1 MKRLLAFGALF
12 LCSLLTFAQYS
23 GSGSGTEDN
32 PYKIYNDNQLSQV
45 SNFLNQEGVVF
56 MLMEDIDLTNWIAEN
71 NRSQGWLPI
80 GVETSPFKG
89 KFYGNNHKISGLF
102 INRSS
107 DNNIGFFGYLEGAE
121 ITNLTIEGTT
131 VTGGNNTGA
140 FIGYAT
146 NATLSSLTYNGT
158 SVVGGK
164 QTGGFAGQLTSS
176 TLSDCHLSLTASV
189 GVEGT
194 TNVGG
199 FVGKSLN
206 TNVTTFSSSATVNGA
221 TAVGGFAGYVST
233 GIFATGNVTTGVVGS
248 SVNVGGFI
256 GDATAYNLS
265 DIKVLG
271 NVTNT
276 GASGCT
282 AGFVA
287 LNSGKITI
295 TNCSYIGD
303 ITGKQ
308 IVGGVVGHLTIGTGA
323 TLTSCHSKGKI
334 TNTSDYT
341 GGVIAKSSGACIE
354 AIESCSHFGDIS
366 GKAYVGGLIGAVV
379 SVNEEQPYLATYTVR
394 TSYNGGGY
402 LQTTK
407 ETIVTG
413 TTQTAPVNNCTTI
426 GNISGDSWVGGLI
439 GSDMASY
446 GYTPEAKSTTYSNS
460 NSYKYLYKDNLYT
473 GIYKG
478 YDPLTYTH
486 SYSRNIISLALTNN
500 YYSGTIQ
507 GIDNVGGLVGQ
518 KSGGSIE
525 KNYAYASIY
534 GSSNVGGIVGK
545 MSAEKVESSYN
556 TTTVKSNVAINST
569 ISATSSN
576 LGRIYGTA
584 ETDYAVIGAL
594 ASAEGNRAL
603 TQTRVILS
611 GVVQEVDD
619 DLQNGTSI
627 GPSLLRLKAT
637 YVSMGWDFDNNWN
650 NLETECYP
658 YKKYQAAP
666 PVIKSN
672 LISQAT
678 SISGQ
683 SLNGGTV
690 YLYYKDRDA
699 VSTTCSGNNWTFA
712 TEPLQSGAL
721 VQIYADVEG
730 MTPSYFTT
738 TTVGYPGSGTEDDPY
753 RIYTAEDLQGASNRG
768 YYKLMNDI
776 DLTSWINENSPTEG
790 WPAIGRN
797 SGEAT
802 YIDGDGHKVTGLWMN
817 TTQNYNGLFS
827 NFSAG
832 QIKNLTGEVATGKKV
847 KGGDYTGILMGRNAN
862 GRLVNCSVKGEVEG
876 SGHVGGLVGYAENTT
891 ISAINADATITG
903 TSYVGGVAGQAM
915 NCTMTSCNAATT
927 ITSSGENSKVGGLVG
942 YAKDGSISKCT
953 AQNSLT
959 AADASNYVGG
969 LVGYS
974 ETPISLSFSTGSV
987 AATGDGSYSGG
998 LVGYALSPIENCYST
1013 ANTSGTLYTAALVSY
1028 TFSSIDKCYAK
1039 GDVNGVMY
1047 GSGVVGELDGS
1058 AASIGNSVACCNT
1071 LTLTAQS
1078 AWGNRVVGNFKNGAA
1093 EPGTNNYAL
1102 STMQVSINNVPQVK
1116 TDNHVEGYAKTE
1128 AELMMANTYMGI
1140 GWDFSEVWGIDEGQM
1155 YPYLLWEIDVNP
1167 VADISFDKTTLLL
1180 AVGKSETISASV
1192 LPLGA
1197 TNKRLNWT
1205 SSNTAVATVAD
1216 GVVTAVAVGTATIT
1230 ATSTDGSNISATCAV
1245 TVTANKDA
1253 AIAELQAIV
1262 DRAETL
1268 YNNST
1273 EGENIGQYA
1282 AGSRAALLAVI
1293 NSVKARISST
1303 MTDEAISQCT
1313 NDINAAIAQFQS
1325 QQVTAGEDTDISQ
1338 LANTIYIER
1347 VEAAPGGQ
1355 LILSVKM
1362 KNAVAAESFGFD
1374 LYLPDGVT
1382 VATDEDGFPLASLS
1396 TQRTTANKT
1405 NHFNA
1410 DFKQDGSLNIQAYSS
1425 RGYTIS
1431 GNDGEVA
1438 LITINIAGS
1447 VEAGEYPIIIRNIA
1461 IADENSVTYR
1471 VNYVKS
1477 TLAISAYTLG
1487 DANSDGFIDV
1497 GDLTAISHYILERP
1511 DASFNAKAADA
1522 NTDNNIDVGDLT
1534 AVSHLIL
1541 WGSVQRPSAARQTA
1555 EPQTESRL
1563 QSNDVTD
1570 LSTLDN
1576 VIYIE
1581 PFTVAANSTYTMS
1594 VKMKNTVVAEGFGFD
1609 LVLPEGITV
1618 ATDED
1623 GFPLVSLSTERTT
1636 ANKTNNFNADF
1647 KLDGTLNVQAYSS
1660 NGSSISGNDGEVALV
1675 VLNIAADV
1683 DPDTYPIYIRN
1694 IAISDVNATSHRT
1707 DEVETAV
1714 TVTEAS
1720 EYDLVLDE
1728 NVNDEIMSA
1737 ANVKVKVVR
1746 SINANEWSTICL
1758 PFAMTEEQVKSDAV
1772 FGGDVEIAEFISY
1785 EVNDDKTEITVE
1797 FADADLTNDGFM
1809 ANYPYII
1816 KTPNEISDFVVDGV
1830 SIDPDEENAVAEYA
1844 EGRGARRHVY
1854 GTFIGTYH
1862 PQTVVPANCLFLS
1875 GNEFWYS
1882 TGQTKMKGFRA
1893 YFNFEDVLAGVGGA
1907 NARVKMNFNEATGI
1921 NTIDHST
1928 LTIDH
1933 YYDLQGRSVENPAK
1947 GIYLKNGKKV
1957 VVK

>member
-23 GSGSGTEDN
+23 GSGSGTEDD
-32 PYKIYNDNQLSQV
+32 PYLIYNENQLSQV

-56 MLMEDIDLTNWIAEN
+56 KLMKDLNLTNWIAEN
-71 NRSQGWLPI
+71 NSNQGWLPI
-80 GVETSPFKG
+80 GVETFPFKG
-89 KFYGNNHKISGLF
+89 KFYGNNHKISGF
-102 INRSS
+102 SITRNSES
-107 DNNIGFFGYLEGAE
+107 NVGFFGFIDGATVNNLTLEGTQVKGA
-121 ITNLTIEGTT
+121 
-131 VTGGNNTGA
+131 NNVGIL
-140 FIGYAT
+140 IGQ
-146 NATLSSLTYNGT
+146 S
-158 SVVGGK
+158 
-164 QTGGFAGQLTSS
+164 TSS
-176 TLSDCHLSLTASV
+176 TISNITVKMTNSV
-189 GVEGT
+189 SGIQY
-194 TNVGG
+194 
-199 FVGKSLN
+199 
-206 TNVTTFSSSATVNGA
+206 
-221 TAVGGFAGYVST
+221 VGGFAGRLSQTTLTDCNSEVT
-233 GIFATGNVTTGVVGS
+233 GGISGTSYIGGMVGFITQTTNITNFS
-248 SVNVGGFI
+248 SKANVGGTDLVGGIVGQAEDGVFQN
-256 GDATAYNLS
+256 GTA
-265 DIKVLG
+265 IG
-271 NVTNT
+271 NVSVTN
-276 GASGCT
+276 GSVGGF
-282 AGFVA
+282 AGKAKTYQLTDMFVA
-287 LNSGKITI
+287 GNITAQGTDCRAGGMVAI
-295 TNCSYIGD
+295 SEGATSFTNCTFKGD
-303 ITGKQ
+303 ITGTQ
-308 IVGGVVGHLTIGTGA
+308 IVGGVVGELVVGSSQTF
-323 TLTSCHSKGKI
+323 TSCFSKGKI
-334 TNTSDYT
+334 TNTGDYT
-341 GGVIAKSSGACIE
+341 GGILAVSHGACI
-354 AIESCSHFGDIS
+354 AGMESCSHFGDIS
-366 GKAYVGGLIGAVV
+366 ANSYAGGLIGAILSV
-379 SVNEEQPYLATYTVR
+379 SDEVPTLSTFTVKR
-394 TSYNGGGY
+394 SKDGNL

-407 ETIVTG
+407 ETIENG
-413 TTQTAPVNNCTTI
+413 SYLSIPINNCVAI
-426 GNISGDSWVGGLI
+426 GNILGYSYVGGLI
-439 GSDMASY
+439 GSESSSF
-446 GYTPEAKSTTYSNS
+446 GYMPNARTTSCYD
-460 NSYKYLYKDNLYT
+460 YYTKDLYKDGVYQRCT
-473 GIYKG
+473 GDAYI
-478 YDPLTYTH
+478 TYTH
-486 SYSRNIISLALTNN
+486 SYTRNIVSHAFTNN
-500 YYSGTIQ
+500 YYSGTIEGTQ
-507 GIDNVGGLVGQ
+507 FVGGLTG
-518 KSGGSIE
+518 KISGGSLTN
-525 KNYAYASIY
+525 NYVYANII
-534 GSSNVGGIVGK
+534 GVSNVGGIIGAFLLQEIDHTYAT
-545 MSAEKVESSYN
+545 S
-556 TTTVKSNVAINST
+556 TIKSNVSICST
-569 ISATSSN
+569 LSATNSN
-576 LGRIYGTA
+576 LGRIYGFI
-584 ETDYAVIGAL
+584 ESEDYIILGTL
-594 ASAEGNRAL
+594 GSAEGNRAL
-603 TQTRVILS
+603 TQTKVILQ
-611 GVVQEVDD
+611 GVVQEVED

-627 GPSLLRLKAT
+627 GPSLLCLKAT

-672 LISQAT
+672 LVSQAT

-690 YLYYKDRDA
+690 YLYYKDRDV
-699 VSTTCSGNNWTFA
+699 VSTVCDGYNWTFD

-832 QIKNLTGEVATGKKV
+832 QIKNLTVEVATGKKV
-847 KGGDYTGILMGRNAN
+847 KGGDYTGILIGRNAN
-862 GRLVNCSVKGEVEG
+862 GRLVNCTVKGAVEG
-876 SGHVGGLVGYAENTT
+876 AGHVGGLVGYVENTT
-891 ISAINADATITG
+891 ISAINADATIIG
-903 TSYVGGVAGQAM
+903 TSFVGGVAGQAM
-915 NCTMTSCNAATT
+915 NCTMTTCNAATT
-927 ITSSGENSKVGGLVG
+927 ITSSGADSKVGGLVG
-942 YAKDGSISKCT
+942 YAKGGSISKCT
-953 AQNSLT
+953 AQNNLT
-959 AADASNYVGG
+959 AADETNYVGG

-974 ETPISLSFSTGSV
+974 ETPICLSFSTGSV
-987 AATGDGSYSGG
+987 AATGSDSYSGG

-1013 ANTSGTLYTAALVSY
+1013 ANATGTLYTAGLVGY
-1028 TFSSIDKCYAK
+1028 TFSTIDKCYAK
-1039 GDVNGVMY
+1039 GDVNGVMK
-1047 GSGVVGELDGS
+1047 GAGVVGQLYGS
-1058 AASIGNSVACCNT
+1058 AASLTNSVACCNIIS
-1071 LTLTAQS
+1071 LTAQS
-1078 AWGNRVVGNFKNGAA
+1078 SWGCRVIGGFSYGAA
-1093 EPGTNNYAL
+1093 EPDYSNFAL
-1102 STMQVSINNVPQVK
+1102 STMQVSLNNVPQVK
-1116 TDNHVEGYAKTE
+1116 TDDNVEGIAKTA
-1128 AELMMANTYMGI
+1128 AELMTANTYMGI

-1216 GVVTAVAVGTATIT
+1216 GVVTAVAIGTATIT
-1230 ATSTDGSNISATCAV
+1230 AISTDGSNISATCAV
-1245 TVTANKDA
+1245 TVVANKDA

-1262 DRAETL
+1262 DRAENL

-1303 MTDEAISQCT
+1303 MSDEAITQCT

-1355 LILSVKM
+1355 LTLSVKM

-1396 TQRTTANKT
+1396 TVRTTANKT

-1410 DFKQDGSLNIQAYSS
+1410 DFKQDGALNIQAYSS

-1438 LITINIAGS
+1438 LITINITGT

-1471 VNYVKS
+1471 VDYVKS

-1511 DASFNAKAADA
+1511 DASFNANAADA

-1541 WGSVQRPSAARQTA
+1541 WGSVQRPTASRQI
-1555 EPQTESRL
+1555 TESKIDL
-1563 QSNDVTD
+1563 TQQSNDVTD
-1570 LSTLDN
+1570 ISTLDN
-1576 VIYIE
+1576 VIYVE

-1618 ATDED
+1618 ATDQD
-1623 GFPLVSLSTERTT
+1623 GFPLASLSTERTT

-1660 NGSSISGNDGEVALV
+1660 NGSSISGNDGEVAKI
-1675 VLNIAADV
+1675 VLNIGANVAQG
-1683 DPDTYPIYIRN
+1683 TYPIYIRN

-1720 EYDLVLDE
+1720 EYDVVLDE
-1728 NVNDEIMSA
+1728 DNTAEFDDAENVNVLVKRTIVADVWNTIVLPFSMTAEQVTAAFGTGVKLADFSA
-1737 ANVKVKVVR
+1737 WEVDGDNVKVTFTTDGITAIEANHPYLIKVP
-1746 SINANEWSTICL
+1746 TGL
-1758 PFAMTEEQVKSDAV
+1758 TE
-1772 FGGDVEIAEFISY
+1772 F
-1785 EVNDDKTEITVE
+1785 T
-1797 FADADLTNDGFM
+1797 
-1809 ANYPYII
+1809 
-1816 KTPNEISDFVVDGV
+1816 VDGV
-1830 SIDPDEENAVAEYA
+1830 DIAASRTSKGKLDEAYVEVKNGKKTGYFTGNYKVRDVPVNA
-1844 EGRGARRHVY
+1844 
-1854 GTFIGTYH
+1854 
-1862 PQTVVPANCLFLS
+1862 LFLS
-1875 GNEFWYS
+1875 DNALWFC
-1882 TGQTKMKGFRA
+1882 TGSNSIKAFRA
-1893 YFNFEDVLAGVGGA
+1893 YFELDGVEYTAG
-1907 NARVKMNFNEATGI
+1907 ARLTFSVDDSGLTGI
-1921 NTIDHST
+1921 TERSYNNSDS
-1928 LTIDH
+1928 DRVFN
-1933 YYDLQGRSVENPAK
+1933 LQGLPVTAPAK
-1947 GIYLKNGKKV
+1947 GIYIINGKKTII
-1957 VVK
+1957 K

>member
-1 MKRLLAFGALF
+1 MIIMKRLLTIGALF
-12 LCSLLTFAQYS
+12 LCSLLTFAQGSLS
-23 GSGSGTEDN
+23 GTGSGTEND
-32 PYKIYNDNQLSQV
+32 PYKIFNVDQLSQV
-45 SNFLNQEGVVF
+45 ANFLDQEGVVF
-56 MLMEDIDLTNWIAEN
+56 KLMNNLDLTNWIAEN
-71 NRSQGWLPI
+71 NPSQGWLPI
-80 GVETSPFKG
+80 GVESSPFKG
-89 KFYGNNHKISGLF
+89 KFYGNGKKITGLR
-102 INRSS
+102 INRTST
-107 DNNIGFFGYLEGAE
+107 NNVGFFGYV
-121 ITNLTIEGTT
+121 TNATISDLTIEGTT
-131 VTGGNNTGA
+131 VTGVDNVGA
-140 FIGYAT
+140 MFGYISGSTVT
-146 NATLSSLTYNGT
+146 NCH
-158 SVVGGK
+158 VVM
-164 QTGGFAGQLTSS
+164 TGGN
-176 TLSDCHLSLTASV
+176 
-189 GVEGT
+189 GVSGT
-194 TNVGG
+194 T
-199 FVGKSLN
+199 F
-206 TNVTTFSSSATVNGA
+206 
-221 TAVGGFAGYVST
+221 VGGFAGYSSNTNYST
-233 GIFATGNVTTGVVGS
+233 F
-248 SVNVGGFI
+248 SVNASATSSAGLVGGFI
-256 GDATAYNLS
+256 GKVESGEFANGSATGTVS
-265 DIKVLG
+265 
-271 NVTNT
+271 
-276 GASGCT
+276 
-282 AGFVA
+282 
-287 LNSGKITI
+287 NSGGYTGGLFGKATGFTLNTINVKSDVVGQKYTGGITGYSATGSL
-295 TNCSYIGD
+295 TNCVYEGTLSGNMYVG
-303 ITGKQ
+303 G
-308 IVGGVVGHLTIGTGA
+308 IVGSLE
-323 TLTSCHSKGKI
+323 TSTSSFESCFSKGKI
-334 TNTSDYT
+334 TATGDYC
-341 GGVIAKSSGACIE
+341 GGIVGVSQGACIE
-354 AIESCSHFGDIS
+354 EMESCSHFGDIS
-366 GKAYVGGLIGAVV
+366 GASYVGGLVGAVLNTV
-379 SVNEEQPYLATYTVR
+379 QAPTLNTYEQRSSSTY
-394 TSYNGGGY
+394 SSGSHIAWFA
-402 LQTTK
+402 
-407 ETIVTG
+407 ETIQTGSVVT
-413 TTQTAPVNNCTTI
+413 QKLNNCTAI
-426 GNISGDSWVGGLI
+426 GNITGNTYIGGLI
-439 GSDMASY
+439 GSEITANGYTSTTKQTEY
-446 GYTPEAKSTTYSNS
+446 GYIFEGKQYIKNGRQTFY
-460 NSYKYLYKDNLYT
+460 
-473 GIYKG
+473 
-478 YDPLTYTH
+478 TYT
-486 SYSRNIISLALTNN
+486 RNTISLSLTNN
-500 YYSGTIQ
+500 YYSGTLQ
-507 GIDNVGGLVGQ
+507 GTDNVGGLVGY
-518 KSGGSIE
+518 KSGGIVQY
-525 KNYAYASIY
+525 NYAYANIY
-534 GSSNVGGIVGK
+534 GTSNVGGIVGQI
-545 MSAEKVESSYN
+545 SANKIDNSYN
-556 TTTVKSNVAINST
+556 TTTLKSNVAINST
-569 ISATSSN
+569 ISATASAV
-576 LGRIYGTA
+576 GRIYGY
-584 ETDYAVIGAL
+584 TDNSTYTVIGAL
-594 ASAEGNRAL
+594 GMQEGNRAL
-603 TQTRVILS
+603 TQTKVILQ
-611 GVVQEVDD
+611 GVVQEVED
-619 DLQNGTSI
+619 DLQNGTSA
-627 GPSLLRLKAT
+627 GPSTLRYKAN
-637 YVSMGWDFDNNWN
+637 YVSWGWNFDENWN
-650 NLETECYP
+650 ILETECYP

-672 LISQAT
+672 LVSQAT

-683 SLNGGTV
+683 SLNSGTV

-699 VSTTCSGNNWTFA
+699 VSTVCDGYNWTFA

-832 QIKNLTGEVATGKKV
+832 QIKNLTVEVATGKKV
-847 KGGDYTGILMGRNAN
+847 KGGDYTGILIGRNAN

-876 SGHVGGLVGYAENTT
+876 TGHVGGLVGYAENTT

-927 ITSSGENSKVGGLVG
+927 ITSSGANSKVGGLVG
-942 YAKDGSISKCT
+942 YAKGGSISKCT
-953 AQNSLT
+953 AQNALT
-959 AADASNYVGG
+959 ASGTSNYVGG
-969 LVGYS
+969 LIGHS
-974 ETPISLSFSTGSV
+974 ETPTSLSFSTGNV
-987 AATGDGSYSGG
+987 AATGSDSYSGG
-998 LVGYALSPIENCYST
+998 LVGYAKSPVANCYST
-1013 ANTSGTLYTAALVSY
+1013 INTTGTLYTAGLVGY
-1028 TFSSIDKCYAK
+1028 TFSTIDKCYAK
-1039 GDVNGVMY
+1039 GNVYGEFNG
-1047 GSGVVGELDGS
+1047 GGVVGYLDG
-1058 AASIGNSVACCNT
+1058 AGASLTNSVACCNILS
-1071 LTLTAQS
+1071 LTSQS
-1078 AWGNRVVGNFKNGAA
+1078 SWGCRVIGGYKNGAA
-1093 EPGTNNYAL
+1093 DPDNSNYAL
-1102 STMQVSINNVPQVK
+1102 STMQVSLNNVPVNK
-1116 TDNHVEGYAKTE
+1116 PDDLVEGIAKTA

-1180 AVGKSETISASV
+1180 AVGKSETINASV

-1355 LILSVKM
+1355 LTLSVKM
-1362 KNAVAAESFGFD
+1362 KNVVAAESFGFD

-1410 DFKQDGSLNIQAYSS
+1410 DFKQDGALNIQAYSS

-1438 LITINIAGS
+1438 LITINIAGT

-1471 VNYVKS
+1471 VDYVKS

-1522 NTDNNIDVGDLT
+1522 NTDDNIDVGDLT

-1541 WGSVQRPSAARQTA
+1541 WGSVQRPNAARQTT
-1555 EPQTESRL
+1555 ETQTEPKQ

-1570 LSTLDN
+1570 VSTLDN
-1576 VIYIE
+1576 VIYVE

-1609 LVLPEGITV
+1609 LILPEGITV

-1623 GFPLVSLSTERTT
+1623 GFPLASLSTERTT

-1714 TVTEAS
+1714 TVTDAS
-1720 EYDLVLDE
+1720 EYDVVLDE
-1728 NVNDEIMSA
+1728 TSTTAPVASNGEVNVL
-1737 ANVKVKVVR
+1737 VKR
-1746 SINANEWSTICL
+1746 SIRANEWSTICL
-1758 PFAMTEEQVKSDAV
+1758 PFAMDATQVKAA
-1772 FGGDVEIAEFISY
+1772 FGNDVQL
-1785 EVNDDKTEITVE
+1785 
-1797 FADADLTNDGFM
+1797 ADADSYETTEDGGDIVGINIKFNNATAIE
-1809 ANYPYII
+1809 ANHPYII
-1816 KTPNEISDFVVDGV
+1816 KVSSAITSFVVDGV
-1830 SIDPDEENAVAEYA
+1830 VVAPADKERNRRTSLGSGSYFVGNYVSQTAVPE
-1844 EGRGARRHVY
+1844 
-1854 GTFIGTYH
+1854 F
-1862 PQTVVPANCLFLS
+1862 CLFLS
-1875 GNEFWYS
+1875 GNKFWYS
-1882 TGQTKMKGFRA
+1882 LGDTKIKAFRG
-1893 YFNFEDVLAGVGGA
+1893 YFDLKDVLTDVEDTYGS
-1907 NARVKMNFNEATGI
+1907 RIIMSFDEATGI
-1921 NTIDHST
+1921 NTIDHSSF
-1928 LTIDH
+1928 TINR
-1933 YYDLQGRSVENPAK
+1933 YYDLQGRSVENPGK